1 MWIAVSWWQG
11 EKWTVCLYIR
21 KSSVIKKIL
30 CEKKNERKKPA
41 TLDPFISRSLSRTQT
56 SLPPDRE
63 RASPNLILFNSV
75 LTCVVGS
82 C

>member
-1 MWIAVSWWQG
+1 MVARLKMDSVSVYQ
-11 EKWTVCLYIR
+11 EIFSDKK
-21 KSSVIKKIL
+21 KSYVK
-30 CEKKNERKKPA
+30 KKNERKEPA